1 MARYLPD
8 VGATNAAELEKAW
21 RERQEPWQRQRLLVV
36 RLVAQHELN
45 AEQIAAAA
53 GVARSTVF
61 RYLDTFLTSGLAGL
75 LAREHKGGHP
85 PTLGAADQA
94 AFLEQLRLGEFR
106 RAKEAQAWIKAR
118 TQRTL
123 ALSSVYSL
131 LGKVGGVLKVP
142 RKTHAK
148 KDAAAA
154 ESLKATLAE
163 KLAALSAK
171 AEGRALRLWVLDEH
185 R

>member
-1 MARYLPD
+1 MAAPAL
-8 VGATNAAELEKAW
+8 VGGEAGGAA
-21 RERQEPWQRQRLLVV
+21 RVERRADCR
-36 RLVAQHELN
+36 
-45 AEQIAAAA
+45 
-53 GVARSTVF
+53 GCRSGA
-61 RYLDTFLTSGLAGL
+61 LDRVPQSGHVSDERAAGL

-94 AFLEQLRLGEFR
+94 AFLEQPRVGKFR
-106 RAKEAQAWIKAR
+106 RAKEAQAWTKAR

-154 ESLKATLAE
+154 ESFKATLAD
-163 KLAALSAK
+163 KLAAISAK
-171 AEGRALRLWVLDEH
+171 AEGRALRL
-185 R
+185 